1 MLRID
6 GVAHTFSA
14 SGGTGVPT
22 DALGP
27 ITFQVRN
34 GGFVSL
40 VGPSGCGK
48 STLLRIMA
56 GLLIPTRG
64 MVSLDGQPIRGPQRR
79 VGLVFQQSN
88 LMPWRSV
95 LDNLILPLELAGV
108 DQASRQ
114 MQAAAVLEQVGL
126 SAFAQAYPAELSG
139 GMAQRV
145 AIGRA
150 LIHDPDVLLLDEP
163 FGALD
168 ALTREQMQIE
178 LMRLWAADRKI
189 GLMVPHSITEAVFVS
204 DRVLVMSKRPGQ
216 IKAEFDVPLPRP
228 RDFDMVHDAIFGDLV
243 HRIREHIEI
252 AS

>member
-1 MLRID
+1 MLRVD

-14 SGGTGVPT
+14 PGSTI

-27 ITFQVRN
+27 VTFQVRS
-34 GGFVSL
+34 GSFVSL

-48 STLLRIMA
+48 STLLRIIA

-64 MVSLDGQPIRGPQRR
+64 TVSLDGQVIQGPHRR

-95 LDNLILPLELAGV
+95 LDNVMLPLELSGV
-108 DQASRQ
+108 DQSARQ
-114 MQAAAVLEQVGL
+114 AQAAAVLAQVGL
-126 SAFAQAYPAELSG
+126 SDFAQAYPAELSG

-168 ALTREQMQIE
+168 ALTREQMQVE
-178 LMRLWAADRKI
+178 LMRLWAAERKI
-189 GLMVPHSITEAVFVS
+189 ALMVTHSITEAVFVS
-204 DRVLVMSKRPGQ
+204 DQVLVMSQRPGQ

-228 RDFDMVHDAIFGDLV
+228 RNFDMVHDAAFGALV
-243 HRIREHIEI
+243 HRIREHIET
-252 AS
+252 AA